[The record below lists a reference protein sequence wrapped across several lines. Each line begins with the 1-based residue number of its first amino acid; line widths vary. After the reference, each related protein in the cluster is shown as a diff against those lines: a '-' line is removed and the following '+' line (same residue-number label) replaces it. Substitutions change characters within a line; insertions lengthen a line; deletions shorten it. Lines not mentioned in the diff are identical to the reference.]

1 MAANNY
7 GLSYSNTLPGTI
19 RSTYGTVNLG
29 PKNYNSGYGAI
40 HGEIFNGQQ
49 DEKMGIANYV
59 PIVNNTPIEYLV
71 GKSVVMMTGELVPLF
86 AIPKKTSRGL
96 RVDPVARAMFIRGIT
111 SGTDAAKFQNSLT
124 ILNNKN
130 SLNNVAPV
138 AILPLSSDFPAE
150 KPGVIQTAHAAFSVQ
165 SVSDVMIPDG
175 QPPIQALA
183 GDSIYVQYD
192 HNGVI
197 NDKNI
202 PRIILHNGTTKDVT
216 NVEHM
221 FFLGKAMLNF
231 DSAVDKNVKICL

>member
-7 GLSYSNTLPGTI
+7 GLSYSNTLPGTV
-19 RSTYGTVNLG
+19 RSNYGTVNLG
-29 PKNYNSGYGAI
+29 PKSYDNGYGTI

-111 SGTDAAKFQNSLT
+111 SPGEMAKFQNSLS
-124 ILNNKN
+124 ILEKKN
-130 SLNNVAPV
+130 PLKDVAPV

-175 QPPIQALA
+175 QAHIQALA
-183 GDSIYVQYD
+183 GDSIYVEYD
-192 HNGVI
+192 HDGSTDGSMMPKI
-197 NDKNI
+197 E
-202 PRIILHNGTTKDVT
+202 LHNGTTK
-216 NVEHM
+216 NVNGNENL
-221 FFLGKAMLNF
+221 FFLGRAMLNF